1 MKLNIKQ
8 LIFSLLF
15 IATILGTQTFGK
27 LHQGMQEL
35 VPGNLIDLKGNE
47 VSTDDIGGK
56 IIGLYFS
63 AGWCPPCRSFSPIL
77 KNFRDENKDDF
88 EVVMVS
94 ADRSLKEQL
103 TYMQDGKMEWPAL
116 PAQSFEASN
125 LYSKFNVRGIPTL
138 LIVSPNG
145 KVISTNGRAEV
156 TQNAN
161 TILSTWKSSDNFEE
175 IKKEEDETVKDNSG
189 NNPSIQPPAVNPE
202 REASSMEEEI
212 KRLKEGNAK
221 KDAQIAELTRRTEEC
236 EKIIID
242 NNENCAAIT
251 DELDRAMKDLSAVLA
266 ENQTLKNQLSEAL
279 DASEACNLEVVELR
293 EKLEKCQSLNNT
305 PYLTGWVFAGEKGW
319 VYTDADIF
327 PFVFVESTSS
337 WYLYEVGSSAPRR
350 FFNYQEQLWEEWE

>member
-15 IATILGTQTFGK
+15 IGTILGPQTFGK

-47 VSTDDIGGK
+47 VSTDDLGGK

-103 TYMQDGKMEWPAL
+103 KYMQDGKMEWPAL

-175 IKKEEDETVKDNSG
+175 IKKRGRRN
-189 NNPSIQPPAVNPE
+189 
-202 REASSMEEEI
+202 R
-212 KRLKEGNAK
+212 KR
-221 KDAQIAELTRRTEEC
+221 
-236 EKIIID
+236 
-242 NNENCAAIT
+242 
-251 DELDRAMKDLSAVLA
+251 
-266 ENQTLKNQLSEAL
+266 
-279 DASEACNLEVVELR
+279 
-293 EKLEKCQSLNNT
+293 
-305 PYLTGWVFAGEKGW
+305 
-319 VYTDADIF
+319 
-327 PFVFVESTSS
+327 
-337 WYLYEVGSSAPRR
+337 
-350 FFNYQEQLWEEWE
+350 